1 MAGQHGKPFFPSLDG
16 LRTVAC
22 LQVFLFHAFS
32 PLVATLGITNIHA
45 LAFIHIF
52 LNGHG
57 GVSLFFVLSGF
68 LITYL
73 MQQEIAETGKIHIG
87 NFYLRRVLRI
97 WPLYYTLLA
106 VFLGLFPLLR
116 THLGSEGSYTLR
128 PLYYLAFL
136 GNFDAIHLL
145 HSQGQ
150 GFDPVGITWSV
161 GIEEQFYLVWP
172 VLLFLV
178 PWRRHW
184 LVFLCLL
191 FVSYVFRIVYRT
203 DSPVLY
209 FHSLSVFCDL
219 ALGALTAYAA
229 FHWEG
234 FRRSVATT
242 STRVRIGLYLSGAAI
257 LFLNGYE
264 GLGNWWAALVRLPTT
279 CFFALVI
286 ADQCFHGSQQL
297 KLSNLKQL
305 CRWGKYTYSLYLLHP
320 TALFVLEVLLFKLAK
335 CQRSSST
342 AQLIYGLGGLPLGF
356 ILAYFSYHY
365 VEKKFLELK
374 KRF

>member
-1 MAGQHGKPFFPSLDG
+1 MSNPTSRPFFPSLDG
-16 LRTVAC
+16 LRTIAC

-32 PLVATLGITNIHA
+32 PFVTTLGVSNLHS

-73 MQQEIAETGKIHIG
+73 MQQEIAKTGTIHIG

-106 VFLGLFPLLR
+106 IYLGLFPILR
-116 THLGSEGSYTLR
+116 ASLGSSSPYTLR
-128 PLYYLAFL
+128 PAFYLAFL

-145 HSQGQ
+145 QNHGQ

-172 VLLFLV
+172 LLLFIV
-178 PWRRHW
+178 PWSRHW
-184 LVFLCLL
+184 LVFVCLL
-191 FVSYVFRIVYRT
+191 LASYAFRCSTRL
-203 DSPVLY
+203 DPPVLY
-209 FHSLSVFCDL
+209 FHSFSVFCDL
-219 ALGALTAYAA
+219 ALGALTAYLC
-229 FHWEG
+229 FHWRKQRGKLESLPDRS
-234 FRRSVATT
+234 RRL
-242 STRVRIGLYLSGAAI
+242 LYLAGAGV
-257 LFLNGYE
+257 LFVNGYE
-264 GLGNWWAALVRLPTT
+264 GLGSWWAALLRLPTT
-279 CFFALVI
+279 CFFAFVI
-286 ADQCFHGSQQL
+286 ADQCFHPSEAL
-297 KLSNLKQL
+297 KLSRFKLL

-320 TALFVLEVLLFKLAK
+320 TALFVLEVLLFKVLK
-335 CQRSSST
+335 LERTSLMTQG
-342 AQLIYGLGGLPLGF
+342 LYGLLGLPLGF
-356 ILAYFSYHY
+356 TLAYLSYHY

>member
-1 MAGQHGKPFFPSLDG
+1 VAEQHRKPFFPSLDG
-16 LRTVAC
+16 LRTIAC

-32 PLVATLGITNIHA
+32 PLVATLGITNLHL

-73 MQQEIAETGKIHIG
+73 MQQEIVETGGVHVG

-116 THLGSEGSYTLR
+116 SHLGSVSSYTLS
-128 PLYYLAFL
+128 PSYYLAFL
-136 GNFDAIHLL
+136 GNFDAIQLL
-145 HSQGQ
+145 HNHGQ

-172 VLLFLV
+172 VLLTLV

-184 LVFLCLL
+184 LVFCGVMLG
-191 FVSYVFRIVYRT
+191 SYAFRIVYRN
-203 DSPVLY
+203 DPAVLY

-229 FHWEG
+229 FHWTR
-234 FRRSVATT
+234 FRIVIE
-242 STRVRIGLYLSGAAI
+242 STPVRLRLGLYLAGAGI
-257 LFLNGYE
+257 LFVNGYE
-264 GLGNWWAALVRLPTT
+264 GLGNWWAALLRLPTT
-279 CFFALVI
+279 CFFAWVI
-286 ADQCFHGSQQL
+286 ADQCFNGSHQL
-297 KLSNLKQL
+297 KLSSLKQL

-320 TALFVLEVLLFKLAK
+320 TALFAMEVLIFKLA
-335 CQRSSST
+335 RSDRGSAA
-342 AQLIYGLGGLPLGF
+342 AQLIYGLAGLPLGF
-356 ILAYFSYHY
+356 MLAYFSYHY
-365 VEKKFLELK
+365 IEKKFLELK